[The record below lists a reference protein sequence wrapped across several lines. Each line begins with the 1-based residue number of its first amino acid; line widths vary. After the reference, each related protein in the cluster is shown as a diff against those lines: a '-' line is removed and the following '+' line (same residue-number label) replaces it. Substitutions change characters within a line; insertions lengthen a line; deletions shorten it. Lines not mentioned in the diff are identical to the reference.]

1 MGVVPD
7 AHPAAPSSRRKRILR
22 VEECLLAKVAR
33 REPGAA
39 EAMLD
44 RFGDL
49 VWSLARRRCATR
61 DEAEDAVQEIMLDL
75 WKSAERYRP
84 EVASETTFVAM
95 IARRRLIDRGRRARL
110 AIAQSESDVPVPQ
123 TVSGFEE
130 LEDAAIAMSALS
142 TLGADNQ
149 QVIRMSIVNGM
160 SHDEI
165 ARATG
170 MPIGSVKTCIRRGL
184 LKVREAMQLRH
195 GRERQEVA
203 S

>member
-1 MGVVPD
+1 
-7 AHPAAPSSRRKRILR
+7 
-22 VEECLLAKVAR
+22 
-33 REPGAA
+33 
-39 EAMLD
+39 
-44 RFGDL
+44 
-49 VWSLARRRCATR
+49 
-61 DEAEDAVQEIMLDL
+61 MLDL